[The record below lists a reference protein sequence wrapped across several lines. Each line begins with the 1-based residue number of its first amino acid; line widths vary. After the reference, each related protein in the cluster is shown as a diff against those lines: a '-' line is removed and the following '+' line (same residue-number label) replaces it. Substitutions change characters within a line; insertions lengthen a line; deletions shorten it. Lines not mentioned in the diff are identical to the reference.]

1 MAIPNSQFFDYEV
14 TLTREPDGSFA
25 GTAASL
31 QAARG
36 QLPGLA
42 GARPRV
48 RVVGETIRVDSDAAE
63 KPPPRWT
70 AVFVVWFTA
79 LSNRWIERRSR
90 SAQVR
95 AFELTVPGIGDCL
108 RPGVRLRLSHQV
120 FVNPGISSVRLTD
133 VVVRDGSDVI
143 ASWKP
148 EAPVSVPW

>member
-1 MAIPNSQFFDYEV
+1 MAIPDSQFFDYEV
-14 TLTREPDGSFA
+14 TLTREPDGSLA

-48 RVVGETIRVDSDAAE
+48 RVAGETIRVDSDVAE
-63 KPPPRWT
+63 KPAPRWT
-70 AVFVVWFTA
+70 AVFVVWFTP
-79 LSNRWIERRSR
+79 LNNRWIDRGNR

-108 RPGVRLRLSHQV
+108 RPGARLRLSHHV
-120 FVNPGISSVRLTD
+120 IVNLGISSERLTD
-133 VVVRDGSDVI
+133 VVMTDGSGVI